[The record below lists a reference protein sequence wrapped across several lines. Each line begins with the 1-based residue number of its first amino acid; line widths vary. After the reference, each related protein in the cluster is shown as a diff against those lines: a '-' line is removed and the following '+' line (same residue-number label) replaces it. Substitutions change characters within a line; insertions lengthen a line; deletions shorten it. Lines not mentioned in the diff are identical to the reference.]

1 MNKKLPDKKS
11 IKRTKFNRIISIDR
25 IFSSELLDSKKSQ
38 IQLLESVAV
47 VIVVIF
53 LLIIGIVF
61 WKNSQK
67 QDITQIVSDSEDLDI
82 ITLSKVAS
90 ELPELKCYSPET
102 VTKINCF
109 DYYKILAL
117 NKTMG
122 DPATRDAAFQF
133 YNNYFHRSRITFQ
146 QLYPTEENITI
157 YDNNVS
163 ATRSIKIRIPIVL
176 EKNLGREGIKT
187 FGMIIVEGY
196 YIS

>member
-67 QDITQIVSDSEDLDI
+67 QDITQMVSDSEDLDI
-82 ITLSKVAS
+82 ITLAKVAS
-90 ELPELKCYSPET
+90 ELPELKCYSTET